1 MLKITDDTVHDALI
15 VEPTDKLT
23 RTDFEALTDVFN
35 AIVNETDRIPNLVV
49 LAPSFPGWADFAA
62 LVEHLQFIRAHQK
75 LVGKIAL
82 VSDAKILE
90 IGPKIARHFASATI
104 RRFPAD
110 DLKAALDWSAE
121 SQPEPSHVVVMEGLP
136 DGVIGISV
144 RGVISATDYA
154 ETIAPAIDAA
164 AKAGGGIRLVYQIGP
179 EFEAYTPGAVW
190 SDARVGLMHLSDFE
204 RIAVV
209 SDIDWIRHGVRAF
222 APLIPGDVHVFGNDE
237 LESAKV
243 WAAG

>member
-1 MLKITDDTVHDALI
+1 MLKITDDAIHNALI
-15 VEPTDKLT
+15 AEPEGRLRKS
-23 RTDFEALTDVFN
+23 DFEALTERFN
-35 AIVNETDRIPNLVV
+35 AIVNDTDRIPNLVIHTRD
-49 LAPSFPGWADFAA
+49 FPGWADFAA

-82 VSDAKILE
+82 VSDARILDVA
-90 IGPKIARHFASATI
+90 PKIARHFIAANI

-110 DLKAALDWSAE
+110 DLAAALDWSAE
-121 SQPEPSHVVVMEGLP
+121 PVGEPGDVTVIEGLP
-136 DGVIGISV
+136 EGVVGVSV
-144 RGVISATDYA
+144 RGVINAKDYS
-154 ETIAPAIDAA
+154 ETIAPLIEAA
-164 AKAGGGIRLVYQIGP
+164 LKEREKISFVYQIGP

-190 SDARVGLMHLSDFE
+190 GDARVGLMHLSRFE

-237 LESAKV
+237 LEAAKT